1 MTWGCAGSH
10 KAEGVAGATD
20 ARGRGVSDDDDYGYD
35 ADPSDDAYWDSDD
48 WDDDEDDDED
58 DDA

>member
-1 MTWGCAGSH
+1 M
-10 KAEGVAGATD
+10 
-20 ARGRGVSDDDDYGYD
+20 SDDDDYGYD

-48 WDDDEDDDED
+48 WDDDDED